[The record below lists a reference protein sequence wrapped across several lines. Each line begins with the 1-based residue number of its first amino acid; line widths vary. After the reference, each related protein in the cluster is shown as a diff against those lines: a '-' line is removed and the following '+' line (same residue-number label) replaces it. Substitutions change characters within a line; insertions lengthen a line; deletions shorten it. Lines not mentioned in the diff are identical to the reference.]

1 MHMADA
7 LLAPTVAATM
17 YVASGVAAGTSIVNL
32 RKEEAKY
39 SEPLKVK
46 LPAMAVMSALVF
58 AGQMINYTI
67 PGTGSSGHLC
77 GGMLLSSILGPF
89 AGFLSMIVILTIQC
103 LFFADMMMRR
113 TVEQMEKLQEVAEK
127 QELLMGALSHEMR
140 TPLTSIIG
148 YSDTL
153 RHVKL
158 KDEQKDRA
166 LEHINREGKRLEALS
181 GKMLQMLGLYQNHAI
196 QMEMTMAGDLL
207 NHVIDMEKEQAEK
220 KAVHLKM
227 ECEAFSMK
235 MDPALME
242 SLLIN
247 LIDNALKATDAGG
260 SIWVKAYEKAGK
272 KIFEVSDTGMGIPE
286 EELGKITDAF
296 YMVDKSRSRK
306 EGGSGLGLALCVK
319 VAEIH
324 GGCLK
329 IESRQREGTTVRAIF

>member
-1 MHMADA
+1 MA
-7 LLAPTVAATM
+7 
-17 YVASGVAAGTSIVNL
+17 G
-32 RKEEAKY
+32 
-39 SEPLKVK
+39 
-46 LPAMAVMSALVF
+46 
-58 AGQMINYTI
+58 
-67 PGTGSSGHLC
+67 
-77 GGMLLSSILGPF
+77 
-89 AGFLSMIVILTIQC
+89 
-103 LFFADMMMRR
+103 LFIYMMMKR

-247 LIDNALKATDAGG
+247 LIDNALKATDASG

>member
-1 MHMADA
+1 
-7 LLAPTVAATM
+7 
-17 YVASGVAAGTSIVNL
+17 
-32 RKEEAKY
+32 
-39 SEPLKVK
+39 
-46 LPAMAVMSALVF
+46 
-58 AGQMINYTI
+58 
-67 PGTGSSGHLC
+67 
-77 GGMLLSSILGPF
+77 
-89 AGFLSMIVILTIQC
+89 
-103 LFFADMMMRR
+103 
-113 TVEQMEKLQEVAEK
+113 
-127 QELLMGALSHEMR
+127 
-140 TPLTSIIG
+140 
-148 YSDTL
+148 
-153 RHVKL
+153 
-158 KDEQKDRA
+158 
-166 LEHINREGKRLEALS
+166 
-181 GKMLQMLGLYQNHAI
+181 MLQMLGLYQNHAI

-272 KIFEVSDTGMGIPE
+272 KIFEVSDTGMGDPGGRN
-286 EELGKITDAF
+286 GKDHRCILYGGQIT
-296 YMVDKSRSRK
+296 KPKRRRIRTW
-306 EGGSGLGLALCVK
+306 LALCVK

>member
-1 MHMADA
+1 
-7 LLAPTVAATM
+7 
-17 YVASGVAAGTSIVNL
+17 
-32 RKEEAKY
+32 
-39 SEPLKVK
+39 
-46 LPAMAVMSALVF
+46 
-58 AGQMINYTI
+58 
-67 PGTGSSGHLC
+67 
-77 GGMLLSSILGPF
+77 
-89 AGFLSMIVILTIQC
+89 
-103 LFFADMMMRR
+103 
-113 TVEQMEKLQEVAEK
+113 
-127 QELLMGALSHEMR
+127 MGALSHEMR

-153 RHVKL
+153 RLVKL
-158 KDEQKDRA
+158 KDGQKDRA

-272 KIFEVSDTGMGIPE
+272 RSLRCRIPE
-286 EELGKITDAF
+286 WDPGGRTGKDHRCILYGGQITKPKRRRIWTWAGTLC
-296 YMVDKSRSRK
+296 
-306 EGGSGLGLALCVK
+306 EGGRNPWRMPENRKQTERGD
-319 VAEIH
+319 H
-324 GGCLK
+324 GKSHLL
-329 IESRQREGTTVRAIF
+329 IYNLFTS

>member
-1 MHMADA
+1 MD
-7 LLAPTVAATM
+7 
-17 YVASGVAAGTSIVNL
+17 Y
-32 RKEEAKY
+32 KK
-39 SEPLKVK
+39 KV
-46 LPAMAVMSALVF
+46 
-58 AGQMINYTI
+58 
-67 PGTGSSGHLC
+67 
-77 GGMLLSSILGPF
+77 
-89 AGFLSMIVILTIQC
+89 
-103 LFFADMMMRR
+103 R
-113 TVEQMEKLQEVAEK
+113 EQEVE
-127 QELLMGALSHEMR
+127 ELTEHKNL
-140 TPLTSIIG
+140 
-148 YSDTL
+148 
-153 RHVKL
+153 
-158 KDEQKDRA
+158 
-166 LEHINREGKRLEALS
+166 LEHDLHDIS
-181 GKMLQMLGLYQNHAI
+181 GCVDEI
-196 QMEMTMAGDLL
+196 QK
-207 NHVIDMEKEQAEK
+207 EKEQAEK

-235 MDPALME
+235 IDPALME